1 MTCQT
6 HHLRWPP
13 VTQSRGTRSN
23 VIQAKLAE
31 NHTLSEHFTEALECY
46 HVAISMNPQNG
57 LAIQGLERL
66 EKIMR
71 GVNPD
76 EEMDEDGEVDEED
89 GGQEY
94 Y

>member
-1 MTCQT
+1 MTWNKE
-6 HHLRWPP
+6 H
-13 VTQSRGTRSN
+13 GD

-31 NHTLSEHFTEALECY
+31 IYALKECYADALECY

-71 GVNPD
+71 GVDPD
-76 EEMDEDGEVDEED
+76 EEENDEELEDEDAAQE
-89 GGQEY
+89 EY